1 MLFAN
6 ALPPLNVSVPASTTV
21 APLNV
26 FAPDNVNSADPAFVN
41 P

>member
-6 ALPPLNVSVPASTTV
+6 ALPPLNVNVPASTTV

-26 FAPDNVNSADPAFVN
+26 FAPDNVNSALPAFVN

>member
-26 FAPDNVNSADPAFVN
+26 FTPLKVSSADPAFVKL
-41 P
+41 